1 MADTLYFTRHGETFW
16 NVENKICGATDIAL
30 TPRGHAQ
37 AEALG
42 RMLAAQDLPVDL
54 ILASPLSRALD
65 TARHIAAA
73 TGWPLQVEERLREQ
87 NFGRFEGTPRDGA
100 DFKAAKACFA
110 GLFGGG
116 ESMLQLAARLY
127 PLLDELRAGEK
138 TCLLVAHNGIA
149 RVVHSYFHEL
159 GNGEFAA
166 FGIHNC
172 ELRSYRFM

>member
-54 ILASPLSRALD
+54 ILSSPLSRALD

-110 GLFGGG
+110 GRFGGG
-116 ESMLQLAARLY
+116 ESMLQLAARL
-127 PLLDELRAGEK
+127 
-138 TCLLVAHNGIA
+138 
-149 RVVHSYFHEL
+149 
-159 GNGEFAA
+159 
-166 FGIHNC
+166 
-172 ELRSYRFM
+172 

>member
-54 ILASPLSRALD
+54 ILSSPLSRALD

-110 GLFGGG
+110 GRFGGG
-116 ESMLQLAARLY
+116 ESMLQLLARLQFFRR
-127 PLLDELRAGEK
+127 LRQCSGFLCCFSLRFQCK
-138 TCLLVAHNGIA
+138 RLNT
-149 RVVHSYFHEL
+149 
-159 GNGEFAA
+159 
-166 FGIHNC
+166 FGTFPHHQIN
-172 ELRSYRFM
+172 L